1 MISFDQSNPPSGGAL
16 GGHLASE
23 VDSVVVGRVVAV
35 SGSQV
40 VILLTPEAAVAA
52 DESSEVQIGAMLR
65 MRTQVSTVFGLVSGL
80 SIPIP
85 GNDPSVELKI
95 VELELVGEIPL
106 GRDSTPRFHRGVSV
120 FPALGASVATATRT
134 DLTGIYMRDD
144 RQSVRIGS
152 IHQDPRL
159 PANILTDD
167 LLGKHFAVLGTT
179 GSGKSCA
186 VALILNAIL
195 NNHPNGHVIL
205 LDPHSEYASAFQGR
219 AELLDASN
227 MDLPYWLLN
236 FEELVGILQFG
247 DMAEHEAESA
257 ILYDIVL
264 AAKRSYAG
272 DSPGTDFITVDT
284 PVPYRLGDVHRLL
297 DEAMGRLDKPQ
308 DSAPYL
314 RIKGRLNAL
323 QTDRRYAFMFP
334 SALSLRDNMTSIL
347 ARMLRIPV
355 GDKPVTIID
364 LSGLP
369 SETLN
374 VLVSL
379 LSRMAFDFALWA
391 ERSVPILLVCEEAHR
406 YAPLDTSRG
415 FEPTKRELSRIAK
428 EGRKYGVSL
437 CVVSQRPSEL
447 AAGMLSQCNTIFAM
461 RLSNQHDQDFVRSA
475 MPESGHGLLEFLPS
489 LGNAQAVV
497 VGEGVAVPMRLVF
510 DQLPEESRPSRG
522 GASFAQSWSDDQPD
536 RDFVANVVDRWRRQ
550 IR

>member
-1 MISFDQSNPPSGGAL
+1 MYDQTEERVADAGAGHTL
-16 GGHLASE
+16 GEG
-23 VDSVVVGRVVAV
+23 DSVVVGRVVAV

-40 VILLTPEAAVAA
+40 VVLLTPDIAASNDA
-52 DESSEVQIGAMLR
+52 SEVQIGSMLR
-65 MRTQVSTVFGLVSGL
+65 MRTPVSTVFGLVSGL

-85 GNDPSVELKI
+85 GNDPTTEMKI
-95 VELELVGEIPL
+95 VELELVGEAPHE
-106 GRDSTPRFHRGVSV
+106 RDGVPRFRRGVSV
-120 FPALGASVATATRT
+120 FPALGASVATATRP
-134 DLTGIYMRDD
+134 DLTAVYMRD
-144 RQSVRIGS
+144 QMNSVRIGT

-205 LDPHSEYASAFQGR
+205 LDPHSEYASAFKGR
-219 AELLDASN
+219 AELMDASN

-236 FEELVGILQFG
+236 FEELVGILQFN
-247 DMAEHEAESA
+247 DSLEHESEAA
-257 ILYDIVL
+257 ILYDVVL
-264 AAKRSYAG
+264 AAKRRYAG
-272 DSPGTDFITVDT
+272 DGQDTDYITIDT
-284 PVPYRLGDVHRLL
+284 PIPYRLGDVHRLL
-297 DEAMGRLDKPQ
+297 DEAMGRLNKPQ
-308 DSAPYL
+308 DSIPYL
-314 RIKGRLNAL
+314 KIKSRLDAL
-323 QTDRRYAFMFP
+323 QSDRRYAFMFP
-334 SALSLRDNMTSIL
+334 SALSLRDNMATIL
-347 ARMLRIPV
+347 ARMLRVPV
-355 GDKPVTIID
+355 NDKPVTIID

-379 LSRMAFDFALWA
+379 MARMTFDFALWA
-391 ERSVPILLVCEEAHR
+391 QRSVPILLVCEEAHR
-406 YAPLDTSRG
+406 YAPLDSSRG

-447 AAGMLSQCNTIFAM
+447 AAGMLSQCNTIFAL

-475 MPESGHGLLEFLPS
+475 MPESGHGLMEFLPS

-510 DQLPEESRPSRG
+510 EQLPEDSRPSRG
-522 GASFAQSWSDDQPD
+522 GASFSHAWSDEQPD
-536 RDFVANVVDRWRRQ
+536 RDFVATVIDRWRRQ
-550 IR
+550 VR